1 VDVFNKLYGV
11 NKMLKISS
19 ITVGAWWI
27 NCYVISDEDGRCVLI
42 DPGEDP
48 AAIEKGLVIPSSLQP
63 VAMIA
68 THGHLDHVGGAKY
81 YTKKYSAP
89 LYVHV
94 ADVELANSAT
104 YWAGVLGT
112 PGITDPEKII
122 RLEEGAVTIDKF
134 GFEII
139 HTPGHTMGGIC
150 IYLEECGALFTGD
163 TLFFHA
169 VGRSDRAGL
178 DTGGHEMLV
187 ESIKTRLLRLPDETI
202 VFPGH
207 GKRSTIG
214 LERIQNPYLI

>member
-1 VDVFNKLYGV
+1 
-11 NKMLKISS
+11 MLKIHI

-27 NCYVISDEDGRCVLI
+27 NCYAISDEDGRCVLI

-48 AAIEKGLVIPSSLQP
+48 ETIDEELVMPNRLCP

-81 YTKKYSAP
+81 YTEKYSAP
-89 LYVHV
+89 LYVHG
-94 ADVELANSAT
+94 ADVELANNAT

-112 PGITDPEKII
+112 PGITDPVKIK
-122 RLEEGAVTIDKF
+122 RLGEGTATINNF

-150 IYLEECGALFTGD
+150 IYLEESGSVFTGD
-163 TLFFHA
+163 TLFFNA
-169 VGRSDRAGL
+169 IGRSDRAGL

-187 ESIKTRLLRLPDETI
+187 ESIKTQLLRLPDETI

-207 GKRSTIG
+207 GRSSTIG
-214 LERIQNPYLI
+214 QERRQNPYLL